1 MLEANFQEHKECSID
16 EASRNNKKHSN
27 GRDSLKAIEGF
38 WDHNCKIDT
47 MAGSSKPKSI
57 LCSVF
62 YSKERERE
70 REICLL
76 FSAHLPRDAGV
87 HLFRGA
93 QKYIFSTSTIFDKRQ
108 RNWNLE
114 PCRSA
119 AAPASVRRWWDE
131 SWKKPAAEH
140 DALWKRRH
148 AGVKPTNN

>member
-62 YSKERERE
+62 YSKERERD
-70 REICLL
+70 L
-76 FSAHLPRDAGV
+76 FAILCTSPKGCRSAFV
-87 HLFRGA
+87 SWSSKIFF
-93 QKYIFSTSTIFDKRQ
+93 FSTSTIFDKRQ